1 MDIEKVAK
9 IARINLDENEK
20 KEFEKELKEVLKIF
34 SELEEVNTTN
44 VEPAF
49 NVIRIINI
57 SRKDEVKPS
66 LRIKDVLKNSKHAE
80 KNYFKGPRII

>member
-66 LRIKDVLKNSKHAE
+66 LRIKDVLKNSKHTE